1 MESAPSPFQGIKE
14 YPDDPWRADVT
25 IDRISS
31 ATFAYDQSSG
41 EIIRAGVFV
50 DSPSLDI
57 PEVQF
62 IGINRLKNAEARAL
76 AYFKSKAAREAA
88 KNSVAPGT
96 QYDLDLGDQTLH

>member
-1 MESAPSPFQGIKE
+1 MESAPTPFQGIKE
-14 YPDDPWRADVT
+14 YTGNPWRADVT
-25 IDRISS
+25 IDSISS
-31 ATFAYDQSSG
+31 ATFVYEPSTGKITRTG
-41 EIIRAGVFV
+41 EFV

-88 KNSVAPGT
+88 KNAVAPGT